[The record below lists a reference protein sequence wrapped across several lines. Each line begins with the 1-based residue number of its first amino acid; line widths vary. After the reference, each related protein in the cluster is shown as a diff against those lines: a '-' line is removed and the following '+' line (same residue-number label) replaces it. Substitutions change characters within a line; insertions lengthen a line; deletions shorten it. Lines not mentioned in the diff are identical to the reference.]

1 MLPPHAPA
9 HLRRAHPPLSV
20 RATFSSAHGALL
32 QRAGPSVS
40 SPHQGGD
47 ETDIHRFAFVHCE
60 VATLAEHHLPSQ
72 VLTRLNTAAVKAEFE
87 AKRSLHGGDLNNE
100 FGGEMLKDKEAFHFG
115 TLIHIFSCI
124 IEFAYWNRLQK
135 EEPKGKC
142 RSSAF
147 TLLQLSEEQSSNQSD
162 WLVLISNDGN
172 GEKGKRRK
180 SNGQCL

>member
-47 ETDIHRFAFVHCE
+47 ETDIHRFAFVHSE
-60 VATLAEHHLPSQ
+60 VATPAEHHSAFPS
-72 VLTRLNTAAVKAEFE
+72 TEEAEHRCSTWDPPKPE
-87 AKRSLHGGDLNNE
+87 IKPMSSTLA
-100 FGGEMLKDKEAFHFG
+100 G

-147 TLLQLSEEQSSNQSD
+147 TLLQLSEEQSPNQSD
-162 WLVLISNDGN
+162 WLVLISNDGK
-172 GEKGKRRK
+172 GEKGKR
-180 SNGQCL
+180 

>member
-47 ETDIHRFAFVHCE
+47 ETDIHRFAFVHSE
-60 VATLAEHHLPSQ
+60 VATPAEHHLPSQ

-100 FGGEMLKDKEAFHFG
+100 FGG

-147 TLLQLSEEQSSNQSD
+147 TLLQLSEEQSPNQSD
-162 WLVLISNDGN
+162 WLVLISNDGK
-172 GEKGKRRK
+172 GEKGKR
-180 SNGQCL
+180 